1 MDRRSAPDGPSL
13 ARIDLGRLAPGRPSP
28 LPLES
33 WKGATPGLHA
43 VGRWSGTGLAFALL
57 HENATAR
64 PDAPAPL
71 VLAVG
76 DGVRRALPTAAR
88 ATVATRSP
96 LSGLPADGQV
106 GSDLGRRLARIADAL
121 VLEGSTNVRGAVLV
135 LSGDARGRA
144 TAELRAFPEIA
155 GATPV
160 EIHRRIVA
168 AFGPCATLRT
178 GRAGAAGISFACLAA
193 GDDPPSFVG
202 RGGFGAVLGRL
213 GLTAIAV
220 GSAPVEPDPGE
231 DFGDLARLLARSP
244 RLRARAAGGTFEI
257 AEALALGGSL
267 RGLDAGAARSWSEG
281 VAGSATERKG
291 CEGCPTPCG
300 LVFEHGYPGGS
311 REAGSARF
319 GARSSG
325 ARFGARSSGARFGT
339 RSSGARF
346 GATFSLGLGLGLER
360 PEDALALLRACDD
373 AALDAV
379 ETGAVLGLLAKAR
392 GERTTSLDVQL
403 ARIDDLVER
412 RGDGATLA
420 LGAVAAARALGLELS
435 SVRGQAARADRS
447 LAAVLGQ
454 SVGARGAD
462 PMRTQPFLLT
472 DAPASRLAE
481 LLAPIPIPEGG
492 ADPLDPRG
500 KGRIVWWHENWMA
513 AIDATGFCAF
523 SAAGL
528 LADGVATVDELAAVL
543 APPWIAARS
552 GRALLAAGASIVA
565 VARDLARRY
574 GSSSPEVRG
583 ELAHPGM
590 VPEYAALRGLDA
602 SGGPSREVWSRLGE
616 ESILD
621 VGILRDAPT
630 AQRAASTAPRA
641 PGRVLLRGSGPLA
654 RALGAGAVDLDLDL
668 PASLREVL
676 AAAASAKPGAAAHLV
691 RDGEPVPAAFLRKR
705 RLQAEDL
712 LRDGDEIDLVV
723 ALSGG
728 APLS

>member
-1 MDRRSAPDGPSL
+1 VFVDRRIASDGPSV
-13 ARIDLGRLAPGRPSP
+13 ARIDLGNLAPGRAAP
-28 LPLES
+28 LPLDPWRGS
-33 WKGATPGLHA
+33 SPGIHA
-43 VGRWSGTGLAFALL
+43 VGRWSGTALAFALL
-57 HENATAR
+57 HESATAR

-71 VLAVG
+71 VLAIG
-76 DGVRRALPTAAR
+76 DAVRRALPTAAR

-96 LSGLPADGQV
+96 LSGLPSDGQV
-106 GSDLGRRLARIADAL
+106 GSDLGRRVARIADAI
-121 VLEGSTNVRGAVLV
+121 VLDGSTDVSGAVLV
-135 LSGDARGRA
+135 LTGDARGDA
-144 TAELRAFPEIA
+144 KAELRSFPEIS
-155 GATPV
+155 GATPGEV
-160 EIHRRIVA
+160 HLRIVEA
-168 AFGPCATLRT
+168 IGACATLRT
-178 GRAGAAGISFACLAA
+178 GRAGAAGIPFACLAA

-220 GSAPVEPDPGE
+220 LAAPVEPDPEE
-231 DFGDLARLLARSP
+231 DFGGLARLLARSP
-244 RLRARAAGGTFEI
+244 RLRARAAGGTFEV

-267 RGLDAGAARSWSEG
+267 RGLDAGAARTWSEG

-300 LVFEHGYPGGS
+300 LVFEHGYPGGA
-311 REAGSARF
+311 RRAG
-319 GARSSG
+319 
-325 ARFGARSSGARFGT
+325 
-339 RSSGARF
+339 GARF
-346 GATFSLGLGLGLER
+346 GATFALGPGLGLER
-360 PEDALALLRACDD
+360 PEDALSLLRACDD
-373 AALDAV
+373 LALDAV

-392 GERTTSLDVQL
+392 GEETNARDALL
-403 ARIDDLVER
+403 ARIDDLVAR
-412 RGDGATLA
+412 RGDGEILA
-420 LGAVAAARALGLELS
+420 LGAVAAARALGLEHELRS
-435 SVRGQAARADRS
+435 DGGAVRGQAARADRS

-481 LLAPIPIPEGG
+481 MLAPIPIPEGG
-492 ADPLDPRG
+492 ADPRDPRG

-513 AIDATGFCAF
+513 AIDTTGFCAF

-528 LADGVATVDELAAVL
+528 LADGVATIDELAAVL
-543 APPWIAARS
+543 APPWIEARS

-574 GSSSPEVRG
+574 GARAPEIHG

-590 VPEYAALRGLDA
+590 YPEYAALRGLDT
-602 SGGPSREVWSRLGE
+602 SGGPSEATWSSLGAG
-616 ESILD
+616 SILD
-621 VGILRDAPT
+621 VGTLREPPT
-630 AQRAASTAPRA
+630 AKPARRA
-641 PGRVLLRGSGPLA
+641 PGRVSLRGSGPLA
-654 RALGAGAVDLDLDL
+654 RALGAGAVDLDIDL

-676 AAAASAKPGAAAHLV
+676 AAAASARPNAAPHLV